1 MLLNVW
7 SFNKKKKKKKISATA
22 LSEDFHV
29 PKVLMSG

>member
-1 MLLNVW
+1 MFGPLT
-7 SFNKKKKKKKISATA
+7 KKKKKKKISATA

>member
-7 SFNKKKKKKKISATA
+7 SFNKKKKKISATA
-22 LSEDFHV
+22 LSKDFQV

>member
-7 SFNKKKKKKKISATA
+7 SFNKKKKKKISATA
-22 LSEDFHV
+22 LSKDFHV